1 MLLKVVSAIGIL
13 VLIFLF
19 YVSMKPGHFS
29 YSRNGII
36 KAPPEKIFP
45 YLSQLKM
52 GSMWS
57 PYEKID
63 PNMKHTFIGTD
74 GIPGAKMEF
83 EGNSKAGSGSLEM
96 LSMVPNQKVEYR
108 LLMTKPMKADN
119 RVVYTLEPTPEGTR
133 FIWTMTGE
141 SNFIGKLFSTLI
153 DCEKMVGG
161 QFEEGIQNLKKVVE
175 SQK

>member
-1 MLLKVVSAIGIL
+1 
-13 VLIFLF
+13 
-19 YVSMKPGHFS
+19 
-29 YSRNGII
+29 
-36 KAPPEKIFP
+36 
-45 YLSQLKM
+45 
-52 GSMWS
+52 
-57 PYEKID
+57 
-63 PNMKHTFIGTD
+63 MKHTFIGTD

-119 RVVYTLEPTPEGTR
+119 RVVYILEPTPEGTR

-153 DCEKMVGG
+153 DCEKMIGG

-175 SQK
+175 TQK